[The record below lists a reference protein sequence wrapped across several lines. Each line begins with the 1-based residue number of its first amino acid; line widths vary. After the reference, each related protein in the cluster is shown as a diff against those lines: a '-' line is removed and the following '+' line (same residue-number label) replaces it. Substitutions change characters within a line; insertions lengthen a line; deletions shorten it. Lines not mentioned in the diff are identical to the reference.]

1 MKKSSKIALSTSLSL
16 LVIAIF
22 VASCVCVYKFDL
34 NVVAYW
40 WSWFG
45 AVWLIDIFV
54 GGYIFYKHNRTD
66 ETKTFWLFIMII
78 FPIIGA
84 IIALVYNYKLSTLYS
99 NPDND
104 HLRLQNE
111 IFKAKQTIKIY
122 TNSFLTSSDVF
133 KAINFARW
141 KGVKVQL
148 IISLQEKKWRQSFLI
163 YKLQKELENKIEL
176 HFTNKKIIESF
187 VIIDDQLVIKTERNF
202 DFGEIYGQKNF
213 VLDNNAHQYLNT
225 WNVDLERSSLYS
237 MERPKLNPF
246 KNVKY
251 KIINIFYPFF

>member
-1 MKKSSKIALSTSLSL
+1 MKKSAKIALATSLSL
-16 LVIAIF
+16 LVIGIF

-45 AVWLIDIFV
+45 AVWVVDIFV

-66 ETKTFWLFIMII
+66 ETKTFWLFIMILL
-78 FPIIGA
+78 PIVGA
-84 IIALVYNYKLSTLYS
+84 VIALVYNYKLRTLYS

-111 IFKAKQTIKIY
+111 IFKAKQSIKIY
-122 TNSFLTSSDVF
+122 TNSFLTSSDIF

-141 KGVKVQL
+141 KGVHIQL
-148 IISLQEKKWRQSFLI
+148 IISLQKKRWRQSFLV
-163 YKLQKELENKIEL
+163 YKLRKELENKIEL
-176 HFTNKKIIESF
+176 HFTNKRISQSF
-187 VIIDDQLVIKTERNF
+187 IIIDNELVLSTPYNF
-202 DFGEIYGQKNF
+202 DFGTIYGQKNITIDTT
-213 VLDNNAHQYLNT
+213 VHQYLSL
-225 WNVDLERSSLYS
+225 WNADIERSSLYS

-246 KNVKY
+246 ENVKY